1 MTEVCAICREDLCQN
16 THTLE
21 CNHTYHTN
29 CIMNWFRTPEATKCP
44 LCQAAPTVTYSYLDS
59 KSYLTNLKRFSRKKF
74 DKPSSEFKL
83 LQKRIKKLND
93 LKNERKEFNKSRKE
107 FDTQNKEII
116 KKYNKLRNEKWKYY
130 RKCRQLE
137 STIKTMQIPEYVQKI
152 VKNNS

>member
-1 MTEVCAICREDLCQN
+1 MTEVCAICRDDLCQN

-83 LQKRIKKLND
+83 LQKE
-93 LKNERKEFNKSRKE
+93 LKN
-107 FDTQNKEII
+107 
-116 KKYNKLRNEKWKYY
+116 
-130 RKCRQLE
+130 
-137 STIKTMQIPEYVQKI
+137 
-152 VKNNS
+152 